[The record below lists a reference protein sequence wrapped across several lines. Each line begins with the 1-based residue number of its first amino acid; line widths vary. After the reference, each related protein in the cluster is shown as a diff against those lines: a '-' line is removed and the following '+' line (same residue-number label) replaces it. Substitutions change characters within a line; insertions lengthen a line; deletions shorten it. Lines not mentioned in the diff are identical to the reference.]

1 MPDHPNTPSGLVTGY
16 LVVTCISFL
25 PQLWVI
31 CAFASYSAKMEDGD
45 LDMSQ
50 DRQML
55 SFGMIILIIKEV
67 LTLFISFMIV
77 IGNLGFG
84 PAWQIFQVQIFG
96 YTLLILIYNF
106 WRLTYTEYFE
116 QMVEYEYAFEF
127 DEEN

>member
-1 MPDHPNTPSGLVTGY
+1 
-16 LVVTCISFL
+16 
-25 PQLWVI
+25 
-31 CAFASYSAKMEDGD
+31 MEDGD